1 MALGVHVALLL
12 CATTVTTGALAAS
25 AHTVPDP
32 GRQGQLALTQRWAGT
47 LTMPRG
53 IANRVPM
60 NLTVSLPQ
68 PGALAGTADTE
79 WVYDHD
85 NAGKQCVSQTET
97 GLRWTHHPSGV
108 ATAEADGE
116 GVNFYSL
123 RGVIDS
129 TGKLFAGNL
138 THAGTRGTFALSLG
152 APQTASACRPKPVPP
167 PPPLPPPPLPLKTSP
182 STVWPLPQREA
193 RGSDTVELDPWRF
206 DLTAAA
212 GSSSPALDAAFS
224 RYRKIFF
231 PHPTASEAPAAGLLT
246 LLTVHIVQVSTPLTL
261 GVDES
266 YNLTIDRTAGAAIH
280 ANTLFGAY
288 HGLES
293 MAQLIE
299 FDFDSVSYKIRG
311 LPLVIED
318 RPRFAWRELMVDT
331 SRHFLPIPVLKI
343 VVDSMVTTKLN
354 ALHLHLVDSQAF
366 PLVLPSAPRLSKGAY
381 SSQEQYEIPHS
392 WLLWQRLCCRAVCA
406 DCSPSLPLLLN
417 PPRNSRESQ

>member
-1 MALGVHVALLL
+1 
-12 CATTVTTGALAAS
+12 
-25 AHTVPDP
+25 
-32 GRQGQLALTQRWAGT
+32 
-47 LTMPRG
+47 MPRG

-68 PGALAGTADTE
+68 SGALVGTADTD

-85 NAGKQCVSQTET
+85 NAGKQCVRHAET
-97 GLRWTHHPSGV
+97 GLSWTRRPSGV

-116 GVNFYSL
+116 GNNFYSL

-129 TGKLFAGNL
+129 TGKHFDGNL
-138 THAGTRGTFALSLG
+138 THAGSRGTFHLSLD
-152 APQTASACRPKPVPP
+152 APQIASACHAKPVPPP
-167 PPPLPPPPLPLKTSP
+167 PPPLPPPPLPLKTNP

-193 RGSDTVELDPWRF
+193 RGSDAVELNAQQF
-206 DLTAAA
+206 ELTAAP
-212 GSSSPALDAAFS
+212 GSTSPALEAAFN
-224 RYRKIFF
+224 RYRTIFF
-231 PHPTASEAPAAGLLT
+231 PHHTASEAPTARLLT
-246 LLTVHIVQVSTPLTL
+246 SLTVHIMQVSTPLTL

-293 MAQLIE
+293 IAQLIE

-311 LPLVIED
+311 VPLVIED

-331 SRHFLPIPVLKI
+331 SRHFLPVSVLKT
-343 VVDSMVTTKLN
+343 VVDSMLTTKLN
-354 ALHLHLVDSQAF
+354 VLHLHLVDSQAF

-381 SSQEQYEIPHS
+381 SSQEQYEDLQS
-392 WLLWQRLCCRAVCA
+392 WFYY
-406 DCSPSLPLLLN
+406 
-417 PPRNSRESQ
+417 